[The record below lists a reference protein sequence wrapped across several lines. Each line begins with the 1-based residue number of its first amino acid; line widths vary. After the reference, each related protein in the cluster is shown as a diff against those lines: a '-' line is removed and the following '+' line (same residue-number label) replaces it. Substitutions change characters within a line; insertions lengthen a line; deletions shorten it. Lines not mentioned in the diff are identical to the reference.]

1 VSFDDGGG
9 VLQLEEE
16 TWEVRCGPK
25 GMGDGGAAELTKGR
39 GKNGTAVAVRSAG
52 MDTRLGTE
60 RRGATGCSWCA
71 CEGGTEGEKE
81 RAGDISDTF
90 YQRRGRQGKEGGPGR
105 SPQRRETGGERGG
118 G

>member
-1 VSFDDGGG
+1 MSFDDGGG

-52 MDTRLGTE
+52 MDMRLGTE
-60 RRGATGCSWCA
+60 RRG
-71 CEGGTEGEKE
+71 
-81 RAGDISDTF
+81 
-90 YQRRGRQGKEGGPGR
+90 RRGAHGVLAKE
-105 SPQRRETGGERGG
+105 E
-118 G
+118 